1 MLIVEG
7 LLGMLISKEI
17 KVGLT
22 LDIMAVLKTMHLRK
36 CLTGGNEAAFFVL
49 NVNAVG
55 CLLHQALEKSL
66 GGGAQQQ

>member
-17 KVGLT
+17 KVGLA
-22 LDIMAVLKTMHLRK
+22 LDIMTVLKAMHLCE
-36 CLTGGNEAAFFVL
+36 CLAGGNKTAFFVF

-55 CLLHQALEKSL
+55 CLLHQALEKPL
-66 GGGAQQQ
+66 GGSAQQQ